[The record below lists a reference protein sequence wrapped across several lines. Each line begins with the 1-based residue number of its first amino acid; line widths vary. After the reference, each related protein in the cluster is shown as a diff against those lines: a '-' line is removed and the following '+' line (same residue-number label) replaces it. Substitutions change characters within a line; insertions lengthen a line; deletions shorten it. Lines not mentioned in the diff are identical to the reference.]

1 MSKHIVI
8 KRKTI
13 RDIAAM
19 KTAKLPIVCL
29 TAYTAPV
36 ARLADQHADLI
47 LVGDSLGNVIYGF
60 DSTIPVT
67 MDIMVAHGRAVVNA
81 TSQALVVVDM
91 PFGSYQESPG
101 QAFSN
106 AARLLKETGCQAV
119 KFEGGSEMAETI
131 KFLVERGIPVMG
143 HIGLQPQS
151 VHGAGGYHVT
161 GRAVAERV
169 KLMEDAKAVAAA
181 GAFSLVLECMDS
193 SLAAQV
199 TNVIK
204 TPTIGIGA
212 GPDCDGQILVCDD
225 MLGLSEGPLPKFVKT
240 YGMVGR
246 GIDDAFAQY
255 SSEVR
260 SRRFPDA
267 GHSYGD
273 AAKKKL
279 RAVD

>member
-1 MSKHIVI
+1 MSKHVVI
-8 KRKTI
+8 KRKTV

-19 KTAKLPIVCL
+19 KTARLPIVCL

-91 PFGSYQESPG
+91 PFGSYQESPAH
-101 QAFSN
+101 AFSN

-119 KFEGGSEMAETI
+119 KLEGGTEMAGTI
-131 KFLVERGIPVMG
+131 KFLAERGIPVMA

-169 KLMEDAKAVAAA
+169 KLIEDAKAVAAA
-181 GAFSLVLECMDS
+181 GAFSVVLECMDS
-193 SLAAQV
+193 GLAAQV
-199 TNVIK
+199 SKVI
-204 TPTIGIGA
+204 TIPTIGIGA

-225 MLGLSEGPLPKFVKT
+225 MLGLSEGPLPKFVKI
-240 YGMVGR
+240 YGTVGR
-246 GIDDAFAQY
+246 VIDDGFAQY

-260 SRRFPDA
+260 NRRFPDA

-273 AAKKKL
+273 VAKKKL